1 LSLSEDRYPR
11 LIRLIV
17 LGTIPAI
24 VAGLLFKDVIE
35 ARLRTPL
42 VAAVALA
49 AGAVLML
56 VAERLGTRHRDEGS
70 LTMIDAGLIGLAQ
83 ACALVPGV
91 SRSGSTIAIAML
103 LGLRRESAAR
113 FTFLLAI
120 PAILGAGGKEAIE
133 LRHLQ
138 PDAALLTLF
147 AIGAVVSAVVGY
159 VTIKY
164 FLRFLA
170 GHRLDVFSY
179 YRLALAAVT
188 FTWLAT

>member
-1 LSLSEDRYPR
+1 M
-11 LIRLIV
+11 V
-17 LGTIPAI
+17 VGC
-24 VAGLLFKDVIE
+24 
-35 ARLRTPL
+35 
-42 VAAVALA
+42 
-49 AGAVLML
+49 
-56 VAERLGTRHRDEGS
+56 
-70 LTMIDAGLIGLAQ
+70 
-83 ACALVPGV
+83 ACAV
-91 SRSGSTIAIAML
+91 TD
-103 LGLRRESAAR
+103 
-113 FTFLLAI
+113 
-120 PAILGAGGKEAIE
+120 GAGGKEAIE